1 MHKNNNSKNKINMK
15 NIIVYYLAIL
25 LPIPLLIWLSKT
37 NNSDWFTILLLVYA
51 LPYRTL
57 IDGMRLISK
66 KLMGW
71 NEIWKLF
78 IPDQKIEYTREL
90 YFKK

>member
-1 MHKNNNSKNKINMK
+1 MK

-37 NNSDWFTILLLVYA
+37 NNSDWFTFLLLVYA

-66 KLMGW
+66 RLMRW
-71 NEIWKLF
+71 NENWKLF
-78 IPDQKIEYTREL
+78 IPGQRLEYTREL

>member
-1 MHKNNNSKNKINMK
+1 MK

-78 IPDQKIEYTREL
+78 IPGQKIEYTREL

>member
-1 MHKNNNSKNKINMK
+1 MK
-15 NIIVYYLAIL
+15 NILIYYLAIL
-25 LPIPLLIWLSKT
+25 LPIPLLIWISRT
-37 NNSDWFTILLLVYA
+37 DNSGWFTILLLVYA

-66 KLMGW
+66 RIIKW
-71 NEIWKLF
+71 SEIWKLL
-78 IPDQKIEYTREL
+78 IPGQRLEYTRDL